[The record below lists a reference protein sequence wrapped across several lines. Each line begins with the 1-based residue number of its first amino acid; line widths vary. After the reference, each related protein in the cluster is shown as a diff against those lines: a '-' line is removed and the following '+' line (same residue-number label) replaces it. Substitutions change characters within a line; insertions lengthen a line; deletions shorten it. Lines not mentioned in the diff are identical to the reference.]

1 MGCSLQLRCPSDSPG
16 KNTGVGCHSLLQL
29 SQAIW
34 AQLTSGSLLKN
45 CNQSKVAGLCLEKDT
60 KGLMFIL
67 INQWQILSSLID
79 TSDQKYLD
87 GCDPLCPLG
96 TESNWFCA
104 LPFFTHMGG
113 IQEFRDTD
121 TSFQQIEL
129 GRDGETHSALT
140 LTLNLN
146 KRPWRIFAD
155 PVCSVNEQGL
165 PKEYYLHTYSYPLP
179 LIVYFGLLLLSF
191 VFTGSVGGKR

>member
-1 MGCSLQLRCPSDSPG
+1 MSCPTLCHSMGCSLQLRCPSDSPG

-146 KRPWRIFAD
+146 KRP
-155 PVCSVNEQGL
+155 
-165 PKEYYLHTYSYPLP
+165 
-179 LIVYFGLLLLSF
+179 
-191 VFTGSVGGKR
+191 

>member
-1 MGCSLQLRCPSDSPG
+1 M
-16 KNTGVGCHSLLQL
+16 
-29 SQAIW
+29 
-34 AQLTSGSLLKN
+34 
-45 CNQSKVAGLCLEKDT
+45 
-60 KGLMFIL
+60 
-67 INQWQILSSLID
+67 SS
-79 TSDQKYLD
+79 
-87 GCDPLCPLG
+87 G
-96 TESNWFCA
+96 TESKWLCE

-146 KRPWRIFAD
+146 KRLLKNFAD
-155 PVCSVNEQGL
+155 LVCSVNEQGL

-179 LIVYFGLLLLSF
+179 LIVYFGLVAVEF
-191 VFTGSVGGKR
+191 CFHWKCGSGKDNT